1 MTASPTPVTAV
12 RALLRA
18 LLASAAVAVG
28 MSPAGAGTIRD
39 TIQATLDA
47 SPDVGIVKSNRL
59 AVDQELRQAR
69 AGYLPSLDARAAIG
83 PEYTRFSGDRRRAS
97 LGEDNGDSDT
107 LLRKEA
113 QLTLSQMLFD
123 GFQTKSEVERQTA
136 RVSSAAYRVQEAAEF
151 VGLDAAEAHLEVLRF
166 RDIVRLSDDN
176 LAQLERYLV
185 QVRNL
190 ERAGRADSADIDQ
203 TQARIS
209 QARAT
214 IASSRGSQ
222 ADARATYEQIV
233 GEKPVGLT
241 VDPPPVTALPKG
253 ADDAAADASV
263 SNPTVLIA
271 ASDVD
276 VAEAEL
282 RGSRANYYP
291 RLDAELS
298 ASAADDVNGVQG
310 QEVGASALLVMR
322 YNLFRGG
329 ADIAHEREA
338 FHRVNQSRAELDRA
352 RRRASEQARASFNA
366 LETARARSVALRAE
380 AEAQRR
386 TRDAY
391 AGQFELGL
399 RPLLDVLDAEN
410 QLFTA
415 RVALTTAEYTERF
428 AVYRNLAVV
437 GMLLNTLDITAPR
450 EVITIDRSP
459 ADVQTPAA
467 VNAKSQQLREPRAE
481 PRPLRGTAAGEPPAD
496 ALDAADVVR

>member
-1 MTASPTPVTAV
+1 MTASPASVVAV
-12 RALLRA
+12 RILLRA
-18 LLASAAVAVG
+18 LLASTAIA
-28 MSPAGAGTIRD
+28 MTIPQAGAGTIRD
-39 TIQATLDA
+39 TIQATLDG

-97 LGEDNGDSDT
+97 LGPDGGDADT

-151 VGLDAAEAHLEVLRF
+151 VGLDAAEAHLEVLRYQ
-166 RDIVRLSDDN
+166 DIVRLSDDN
-176 LAQLERYLV
+176 LKQLERYLV
-185 QVRNL
+185 QVQNL

-214 IASSRGSQ
+214 IASSRGSL
-222 ADARATYEQIV
+222 ADAIATFEKIV

-241 VDPPPVTALPKG
+241 VDPPPVAALPKG
-253 ADDAAADASV
+253 ADDAASEASV

-282 RGSRANYYP
+282 RGSRSNYYP

-310 QEVGASALLVMR
+310 QDVGASALLVMR

-352 RRRASEQARASFNA
+352 RRRASDDARASFNA
-366 LETARARSVALRAE
+366 LQTARDRSVALRSE

-437 GMLLNTLDITAPR
+437 GTLLDTLDITAPR
-450 EVITIDRSP
+450 EVISIDRAP
-459 ADVQTPAA
+459 ADVQTPEA
-467 VNAKSQQLREPRAE
+467 VNAKSKQLREPRSE
-481 PRPLRGTAAGEPPAD
+481 PRPLRGAPAGEPPPD
-496 ALDAADVVR
+496 ALDAAAAVR